1 MLIREDVWMKLTR
14 RLLLGAAAA
23 LTAVSV
29 SGVTVSAQQMGGT
42 VVMMV
47 GSSTRHVNPAVQSG
61 TPAGVPG
68 TQVFA
73 SPLKYDENWN
83 PQPYLAKSWEVA
95 DDGLSVTLHLVEN
108 ATFHDGHPI
117 TSEDVAF
124 SIATIKANHPFQT
137 MFGPVETVETPD
149 AHTAV
154 IKLSQPHPA
163 IMLALSGP
171 LCPIIPKHIYDDG
184 QDMKTHPRNAEN
196 VVGSGPFMVES
207 FTPEQITLVKNPNFF
222 VDGRP
227 YLDRIVMRVVKDPA
241 ARILAMENGEAD
253 LYPFM
258 GSSQEIK
265 RFESAD
271 GIVLTNAGYAG
282 IGPINWLAFNT
293 AKAPL
298 SDKRVRQA
306 IAYATDRDF
315 IIKALHRGVS
325 QQQRGPI
332 IESSP
337 LFNANIPAYDV
348 DLDKAN
354 ALMDEAGLAADGD
367 GIRAK
372 MTIDYIPGSDEQQ
385 KNVAEYLKS
394 QLKKIGI
401 ELEVRASPDFPTWA
415 GRVGGHDFDMSM
427 DIVFNWGDP
436 VIGVHRTY
444 LSSNIRQGVIWSN
457 TQSYSNPKVDEILN
471 AAAVEPDT
479 AKRKALYDEF
489 QMIIGDDVP
498 IYFVNSLPYHT
509 TYKSGLMNAP
519 TSIWG
524 AMQSMDDLAWK

>member
-1 MLIREDVWMKLTR
+1 MKLTR

-23 LTAVSV
+23 LTAVSLTAPQV
-29 SGVTVSAQQMGGT
+29 LAQKAGGT
-42 VVMMV
+42 VVV
-47 GSSTRHVNPAVQSG
+47 LLGSNTRTLNPAVQSG
-61 TPAGVPG
+61 TPAGIPG
-68 TQVFA
+68 SQIFA

-83 PQPYLAKSWEVA
+83 PQPYLAKSWETSA
-95 DDGLSVTLHLVEN
+95 DGLSVTLHLVEN

-124 SIATIKANHPFQT
+124 SIATIKANHPFKT

-171 LCPIIPKHIYDDG
+171 LCPIIPKHIFDDG
-184 QDMKTHPRNAEN
+184 QDMKTHPRNTEN

-207 FTPEQITLVKNPNFF
+207 FTPEQLVLVKNPNFF

-227 YLDRIVMRVVKDPA
+227 YIDKMVMRVVKDPS

-265 RFESAD
+265 RFEGKD

-298 SDKRVRQA
+298 DDKRVRQA
-306 IAYATDRDF
+306 IAYAVDRDF
-315 IIKALHRGVS
+315 IIKALHRGTSGV
-325 QQQRGPI
+325 QRSPI

-354 ALMDEAGLAADGD
+354 ALLDEAGLKADGN
-367 GIRAK
+367 GVRAA
-372 MTIDYIPGSDEQQ
+372 MTIDYIPGADEQQ
-385 KNVAEYLKS
+385 KNVAEYIKS
-394 QLKKIGI
+394 ALKKVGI
-401 ELEVRASPDFPTWA
+401 EVEVRASPDFPTWA

-444 LSSNIRQGVIWSN
+444 LSDNIKKGVIWSN
-457 TQSYSNPKVDEILN
+457 TQSYSNPKVDEILA
-471 AAAVEPDT
+471 AAAVEPDA

-489 QMIIGDDVP
+489 QMIVGDDLP
-498 IYFVNSLPYHT
+498 IYWINSLPYAT
-509 TYKSGLMNAP
+509 TYKADLMNAP